1 MKFVNG
7 TLCDRR
13 CPGDK
18 SDSPYGRKV
27 KITPPPPVAL
37 PAPMM
42 DLKLQEF
49 VKSLK
54 PEPKEVFQSKM
65 LRASRELPVSQI
77 QKETEDILAV
87 LRNLHKK

>member
-13 CPGDK
+13 CRGDESK
-18 SDSPYGRKV
+18 APYGRKAE
-27 KITPPPPVAL
+27 KLPPPPPL
-37 PAPMM
+37 PAPMNLNHNLNELFKM
-42 DLKLQEF
+42 M
-49 VKSLK
+49 K
-54 PEPKEVFQSKM
+54 PVPKELLQSKM
-65 LRASRELPVSQI
+65 LRASRDLPVSQI